1 MTELWVLFRQE
12 CRELFADRAILLTLF
27 GGILFYAYL
36 YPLPYAHQVAR
47 QLPVLLIDEDGSLLS
62 RRLAFMAD
70 ATPQLQLV
78 GSATTL
84 ADAELRIRHGEA
96 KGLLLIPRHFYR
108 DVRLGRTVTLGFA
121 GDGAYYLIYGA
132 IAEGLSS
139 AAATLGAQIRITRL
153 LAQGQTVPAAK
164 AQWRPFAIQA
174 EPVFN
179 RTLGYQQYVV
189 PAVFLFILHQTL
201 LIGLGLRGATDN
213 SQPGRAI
220 PGAGLRGAVWQ
231 RLLAR
236 TLLFMGLYLGFT
248 LFYLG
253 PCFAWYGLNR
263 LADPLLLLG
272 FLLPFFLAV
281 SQLGI
286 LLGSY
291 LSRREMVTPIIILS
305 SLPLLFAV
313 GFIWPQEMLPWSIR
327 GVMNLIP
334 ATPGILGSLRLNG
347 MGADWQSVSGLWGQM
362 WLQALGYG
370 LLAWWRLRRQA
381 RPRVASG

>member
-1 MTELWVLFRQE
+1 MTELWRVWGQE
-12 CRELFADRAILLTLF
+12 CRALLADRALLLTLF

-36 YPLPYAHQVAR
+36 YPLPYSHQVAR
-47 QLPVLLIDEDGSLLS
+47 QLPVLLVDEDDSLLS

-78 GSATTL
+78 GRAHTL
-84 ADAELRIRHGEA
+84 SEAESRIRHGEA

-139 AAATLGAQIRITRL
+139 AATTLGAQIRISRL
-153 LAQGQTVPAAK
+153 LAQGQVTPAAK
-164 AQWRPFAIQA
+164 AQWRPFAILA

-179 RTLGYQQYVV
+179 RPLGYQQYVV

-201 LIGLGLRGATDN
+201 LIGLGLRGASDH
-213 SQPGRAI
+213 QLRQ
-220 PGAGLRGAVWQ
+220 AGLGCSGKVWPRQ
-231 RLLAR
+231 LAR
-236 TLLFMGLYLGFT
+236 TLLFMGIYLGFT

-253 PCFAWYGLNR
+253 PCLAWYGLNR
-263 LADPLLLLG
+263 LADPLQLLG
-272 FLLPFFLAV
+272 FLLPFFLAA
-281 SQLGI
+281 SQLGLI
-286 LLGSY
+286 FGSY
-291 LSRREMVTPIIILS
+291 LTRREMATPIIILS
-305 SLPLLFAV
+305 SLPLLFAT
-313 GFIWPQEMLPWSIR
+313 GFIWPQEMLPWPIQ
-327 GVMNLIP
+327 GVMTLIP

-347 MGADWQSVSGLWGQM
+347 MGADWSAVSGFWGQR

-370 LLAWWRLRRQA
+370 LLAWWRLRSLA
-381 RPRVASG
+381 RSRSSGG

>member
-1 MTELWVLFRQE
+1 MTELWRVFGQE
-12 CRELFADRAILLTLF
+12 WRALLADRALLLTLF
-27 GGILFYAYL
+27 GGILFYAFL

-47 QLPVLLIDEDGSLLS
+47 ELPVLLVDEDGSLLS

-78 GSATTL
+78 GRAATL
-84 ADAELRIRHGEA
+84 AEAESRIRNGEA
-96 KGLLLIPRHFYR
+96 KGLLLIPPHFYR

-139 AAATLGAQIRITRL
+139 AAATLGAQIRISRL
-153 LAQGQTVPAAK
+153 LAQGQATPAAK
-164 AQWRPFAIQA
+164 AHWRPFALQA

-201 LIGLGLRGATDN
+201 LIGLGLRGA
-213 SQPGRAI
+213 SEYQLRQVGPGCS
-220 PGAGLRGAVWQ
+220 GKVWP

-248 LFYLG
+248 LFYFG

-272 FLLPFFLAV
+272 FLLPFFLALT
-281 SQLGI
+281 QLGI
-286 LLGSY
+286 LFGSY
-291 LSRREMVTPIIILS
+291 LSRREMATPIIVLS

-313 GFIWPQEMLPWSIR
+313 GFIWPQEMLPWPIK
-327 GVMNLIP
+327 GVMTLIP

-347 MGADWQSVSGLWGQM
+347 MGGDWSAVSGLWGQM

-370 LLAWWRLRRQA
+370 LLAWWRLRSLDLSR
-381 RPRVASG
+381 STGG